1 MKTKFLSVL
10 MLIIILTTLIL
21 ASCDK
26 KPTFEDA
33 CQSLRNEIAAEG
45 CNVTCEVEEI
55 NLRESLIITYKVD
68 TYESVFPGLLVSHMA
83 SLLEDKFKPTAQAL
97 FKDLENCAVYLFV
110 VDKYDSSCYDIRTLY
125 MD

>member
-33 CQSLRNEIAAEG
+33 CQSLRNAIAVEG
-45 CNVTCEVEEI
+45 YNVTCEVEEI
-55 NLRESLIITYKVD
+55 NLRESLIITYKV
-68 TYESVFPGLLVSHMA
+68 ESFFSGLLVSEVA
-83 SLLEDKFKPTAQAL
+83 SLLEDKFKPTAQEL